1 MMTKDVISR
10 VKALGQAQKQPIMH
24 DEPIIRWKNGDPIAP
39 AVISDDGVD
48 AGVDVDVTPDPP
60 LFLPLP
66 TLPLGLD
73 EIDVAM
79 VAPLQVVL
87 VNIGADDARSASSTS
102 RR

>member
-1 MMTKDVISR
+1 
-10 VKALGQAQKQPIMH
+10 MH
-24 DEPIIRWKNGDPIAP
+24 DSPIVTWRNGDPTAH
-39 AVISDDGVD
+39 AFKSDGDAYTGVD
-48 AGVDVDVTPDPP
+48 DDVTQDPP